1 MPIFLPVFCQHFKW
15 TLVCACACVSVCL
28 LVSASVRVII
38 IYYIINLIPA
48 PLTPYW
54 TPLLPH
60 CPPQMPCSP
69 PLPPTDAMLVPT
81 APTAPPTD
89 AMLAPTSIPTAP
101 RPSPTR
107 LAEGHGD
114 MLTERRAV
122 YTCVKMARL
131 RRQVLEMVLSL
142 QETTPLFSSITIPPS
157 FMFTEGPGL
166 LMSTQPA
173 APHHSHIWPAPDLLT
188 PHTHHPSGLRG
199 PANRFS
205 KLLPV
210 RISSFIT
217 LGQRNINTEKRVRVL
232 FSFFPSS
239 FSVFLSFSQFL
250 FRFFFHFLSR
260 FSKNILVKYLF

>member
-1 MPIFLPVFCQHFKW
+1 MILLIDANISHILPAFQMNARMWVCVCVCQ
-15 TLVCACACVSVCL
+15 CAPACVCVC
-28 LVSASVRVII
+28 SCYS
-38 IYYIINLIPA
+38 
-48 PLTPYW
+48 
-54 TPLLPH
+54 
-60 CPPQMPCSP
+60 S
-69 PLPPTDAMLVPT
+69 PTDAMSDPT
-81 APTAPPTD
+81 ATPLPPTD
-89 AMLAPTSIPTAP
+89 AMLAPTAPHPT
-101 RPSPTR
+101 PTR

-122 YTCVKMARL
+122 YMCVKMARL

-173 APHHSHIWPAPDLLT
+173 APHHSHIWPTPDLLT

-232 FSFFPSS
+232 FSFFPPLSLFLL
-239 FSVFLSFSQFL
+239 FSL
-250 FRFFFHFLSR
+250 
-260 FSKNILVKYLF
+260 